1 MANEGWISAADWDR
15 EETVEILRQAYA
27 EGRLDPA
34 ELDDRA
40 DAAFSARTIS
50 ELRGLIA
57 DIPHRHAVAPLPL
70 AQPGQPETSRAPWR
84 AFGHWPWTG
93 PLMLL
98 AALVCVVIGA
108 ATRNAAVIA
117 LAVPAGFAAAVSG
130 RG

>member
-1 MANEGWISAADWDR
+1 MANEGWISAAHWDR

-34 ELDDRA
+34 ELDDRE

-57 DIPHRHAVAPLPL
+57 DIPHRHSVAPLPL
-70 AQPGQPETSRAPWR
+70 AQPGQPETSREPWR
-84 AFGHWPWTG
+84 AFGHWPWTS